1 MGAHRKALSQNQN
14 QELTTQEKARRDWI
28 KEQRGVDSVTE
39 KPRMAGSG
47 GGIFSIMGLNLGG
60 GGARAAIKG
69 GGGYR
74 RRDKATRDW
83 IDQQRGVEVQKD
95 DNKSGLRALMGLR
108 TTADRQRYQD
118 RNSWLDEQI
127 RKSREEEEAKKIS
140 AANQPMT
147 EDERRGY
154 LNTEVESRKDI
165 WD

>member
-1 MGAHRKALSQNQN
+1 MGAHRRALSQNQN

-28 KEQRGVDSVTE
+28 KEQRGVDSVAE
-39 KPRMAGSG
+39 KPRMAG
-47 GGIFSIMGLNLGG
+47 GIFGLMGLMSRGR
-60 GGARAAIKG
+60 ARG
-69 GGGYR
+69 RGYPG
-74 RRDKATRDW
+74 RDKATRDW

-95 DNKSGLRALMGLR
+95 DKSALRRLFGMR
-108 TTADRQRYQD
+108 TTADRQRRQD

-127 RKSREEEEAKKIS
+127 RKSREEEEAQKVS
-140 AANQPMT
+140 SANQPMT